1 MIDATI
7 LLSIKVVIKERGLSA
22 TTGMKIAYIPPMGLV
37 GVKGVI
43 TDKNFEAEVLKS
55 DVLCGVHFAVHW
67 SRTGANSPSEAK
79 PDPSDSPS
87 ESAPEEE

>member
-7 LLSIKVVIKERGLSA
+7 LLSIKVVSKKRGLSA

-55 DVLCGVHFAVHW
+55 DVLCV
-67 SRTGANSPSEAK
+67 T
-79 PDPSDSPS
+79 
-87 ESAPEEE
+87 